1 MADSSQ
7 STPTYESLARSFESH
22 LLKPE
27 LSDDELAAACRLARE
42 LGVAALIVRPC
53 DIDNVTRWMAGSPV
67 VVGSFAGFPDG
78 SSLTGTKLYEG
89 RDLLRRGAREIH
101 FVVNPGKLVSRQFQ
115 HVETELM
122 QMADSC
128 EENGAVL
135 KVCLRNEYLADDL
148 KIIALR
154 IARRVGAQYI
164 SISPADHDLD
174 LIRPLLKERIQLHA
188 ATVDNLADALR
199 CQRAGCSRIAS
210 EKSSAI
216 LAEWRQTVESL
227 QQPQAATPIS

>member
-1 MADSSQ
+1 
-7 STPTYESLARSFESH
+7 
-22 LLKPE
+22 
-27 LSDDELAAACRLARE
+27 
-42 LGVAALIVRPC
+42 
-53 DIDNVTRWMAGSPV
+53 
-67 VVGSFAGFPDG
+67 
-78 SSLTGTKLYEG
+78 
-89 RDLLRRGAREIH
+89 
-101 FVVNPGKLVSRQFQ
+101 
-115 HVETELM
+115 M